1 MRQQRT
7 FNNKIGFAKLCTG
20 SLMSLCMIWGLPAH
34 AQQSAEPVHAGSEEA
49 SAAASAAD
57 AGGVNT
63 EPERWNAKFQAT
75 YVWQRKPSFSAPYTG
90 EKSLLPGRE
99 RSYSFT
105 TTASLGYR
113 PWAGGRSILIWKARR
128 AFLCRD
134 WQAWVAL
141 PMGNW
146 PKLREQD

>member
-34 AQQSAEPVHAGSEEA
+34 AQQSAEQVHAGSEEA

-113 PWAGGRSILIWKARR
+113 PWAGGGGLS
-128 AFLCRD
+128 
-134 WQAWVAL
+134 
-141 PMGNW
+141 
-146 PKLREQD
+146 